1 MKTLEKLPQK
11 NTEVNQFVNDVIGE
25 ILEGNVNPLEMEI
38 RLRIIEKAVTAI
50 RKDIRVKNVVMEE
63 AERYH
68 NQDFK
73 GALIKVGTRKTA
85 DYSADSQWCMLRAQL
100 KARETLLKE
109 CNGSDPDTGE
119 VVVQYKESETLTIKL

>member
-63 AERYH
+63 ADKYH
-68 NQDFK
+68 NQEYN
-73 GALIKVGTRKTA
+73 GALIKVGTRTTS
-85 DYSADSQWCMLRAQL
+85 DYSMDSQWCMYKAQL

>member
-119 VVVQYKESETLTIKL
+119 VVVQYKESETLNIKL

>member
-63 AERYH
+63 ADKYH